1 MEPSG
6 KSDQELKALLTTR
19 LKRPLAKLAR
29 RCAAVWSDTD
39 AVEAI
44 LVDSING
51 MPLYGTLCA
60 VNRWGTQLSSNVTSS
75 KIDRRQRG
83 CDLSGWPFFDDA
95 LPYSGLLLSKARR
108 NELNGRVCMTAMHAV
123 TAEGQIL
130 GYIAADIDLRNPRLR
145 PQSKGALAT
154 WRQIRGD
161 PGIRNTVFQRKRV
174 RSRMDKHIDE
184 VLQIVNTLICDRG
197 VFDCRLD
204 FARSAMIVWLVDQPR
219 HYRVHVLDE
228 IIDPAVCLSLP
239 SRTYPEEA
247 IVEPAAVC
255 RVLERLNVLREAD
268 DNIYLRSGSL
278 NVINGMVE
286 LSFSCDG
293 LHYMS
298 VEEFLDKD
306 ELFWFGSYAKVS

>member
-1 MEPSG
+1 
-6 KSDQELKALLTTR
+6 
-19 LKRPLAKLAR
+19 
-29 RCAAVWSDTD
+29 
-39 AVEAI
+39 
-44 LVDSING
+44 
-51 MPLYGTLCA
+51 
-60 VNRWGTQLSSNVTSS
+60 
-75 KIDRRQRG
+75 
-83 CDLSGWPFFDDA
+83 
-95 LPYSGLLLSKARR
+95 
-108 NELNGRVCMTAMHAV
+108 MTAMHAV
-123 TAEGQIL
+123 TAEGQVL
-130 GYIAADIDLRNPRLR
+130 GYVAADIDLRNSRLR
-145 PQSKGALAT
+145 PQPKGALTT

-174 RSRMDKHIDE
+174 RSLMDEHVDE

-197 VFDCRLD
+197 VFDCQLD
-204 FARSAMIVWLVDQPR
+204 FARSAMVMWLADQPR
-219 HYRVHVLDE
+219 QYRVHVLNE

-278 NVINGMVE
+278 NVINGMVG